1 MTKSITYAWVVLI
14 AITVVAGFYA
24 CQKDRNMQVNII
36 GNWANTFRYAKAQIY
51 NQTYI
56 FNADSTVQ
64 VSGTL
69 RDSLSGKIL
78 GYQYMRNGKFRLNGD
93 QLKLYKLVTYNNLTQ
108 SPGFPQIGQL
118 TLITTDTLQTYTIK
132 FNSTGNSFY
141 FVYPPCGPSE
151 NCVGEIDFVRQ

>member
-1 MTKSITYAWVVLI
+1 MKKSITYRWVILI
-14 AITVVAGFYA
+14 AIAIVAGFYA
-24 CQKDRNMQVNII
+24 CKKDKTMPVTII
-36 GNWANTFRYAKAQIY
+36 GNWVNTFSYAKAQVY

-69 RDSLSGKIL
+69 RDSTSGTIL
-78 GYQYMRNGKFRLNGD
+78 GYQYVRNGKFRLNGD
-93 QLKLYKLVTYNNLTQ
+93 QLKLYKLVSYNNLTQ
-108 SPGFPQIGQL
+108 SAVFPQLGQL
-118 TLITTDTLQTYTIK
+118 TLIEADTLQTYTIK

-151 NCVGEIDFVRQ
+151 NCLGEVDFNRK